1 MWRFFYEVKHFTLF
15 LQLQLFFSFSK
26 DTHKRNVIPHYEV
39 LKLGS
44 SCDGISQYVAFNDL
58 THTLWMKKLQGRK
71 T

>member
-1 MWRFFYEVKHFTLF
+1 MCNCPRCEDFSMRLNILPCSYSNNSF
-15 LQLQLFFSFSK
+15 FFSLSK

-58 THTLWMKKLQGRK
+58 THTL
-71 T
+71 